1 MVRPVYLLYTLPVRD
16 SSDLRMS
23 DPRVLRNLAEQILAV
38 DWLQSPSKQAIEVKP
53 SLRELYFLP
62 VGHPLDHVFR
72 GTPTGR
78 AKTLGD
84 AVQRARPGD
93 HKLGLVEIEQRR
105 VVEVDRILE
114 SEETAE
120 SGIPPDA
127 LIYRTQIR
135 CLSQSVCQ
143 AIGHHKSD

>member
-62 VGHPLDHVFR
+62 SVTHWITCSGE
-72 GTPTGR
+72 
-78 AKTLGD
+78 
-84 AVQRARPGD
+84 RP
-93 HKLGLVEIEQRR
+93 LVELKHLEMPSNAPGPATTNSASSKSSK
-105 VVEVDRILE
+105 VE
-114 SEETAE
+114 
-120 SGIPPDA
+120 
-127 LIYRTQIR
+127 
-135 CLSQSVCQ
+135 
-143 AIGHHKSD
+143 